1 MFKRILIVATSIA
14 LVTAM
19 VGAFANISMA
29 QQTCPDGF
37 EPEDG
42 GLWQKNGV
50 LFGREA
56 ALQYARRELRDSD
69 EPNHFDEEA

>member
-1 MFKRILIVATSIA
+1 MREAPTRTWQQKAWQQKEDSIL
-14 LVTAM
+14 
-19 VGAFANISMA
+19 GAA
-29 QQTCPDGF
+29 GF